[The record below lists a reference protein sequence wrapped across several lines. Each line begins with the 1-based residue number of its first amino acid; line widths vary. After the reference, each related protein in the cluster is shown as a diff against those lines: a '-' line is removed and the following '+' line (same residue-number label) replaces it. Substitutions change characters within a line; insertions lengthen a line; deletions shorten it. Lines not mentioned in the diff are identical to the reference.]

1 MMKEAPAAV
10 MMKRMA
16 LKVLVITAMGESGR
30 KKPLMTMFNM
40 TNTAII

>member
-1 MMKEAPAAV
+1 MMKEAAAAV
-10 MMKRMA
+10 MMRRMA
-16 LKVLVITAMGESGR
+16 LKVLVITTMGVRAR